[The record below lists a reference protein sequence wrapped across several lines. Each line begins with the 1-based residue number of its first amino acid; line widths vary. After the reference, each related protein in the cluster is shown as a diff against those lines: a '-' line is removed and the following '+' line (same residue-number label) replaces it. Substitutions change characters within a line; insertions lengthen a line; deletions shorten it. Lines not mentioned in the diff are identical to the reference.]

1 MRRSRFEADR
11 TRREIVAAASRMFR
25 ARGISSVSLADIT
38 GSLGLTDGGFYGH
51 FPSKEALVV
60 EAIES
65 ASVET
70 AGANM
75 ERLRHL
81 GIGERAT
88 ALIDTYLSDV
98 HRANPE
104 MGCPVARIVLGHE
117 AREPQGQGCLH
128 RSTAATGGRDGQRP
142 SSVRRAA
149 SLRGAS
155 FRGRVRGSRGLSRA
169 TDDDALAGEILESV
183 RTDAKNTLA

>member
-1 MRRSRFEADR
+1 M
-11 TRREIVAAASRMFR
+11 
-25 ARGISSVSLADIT
+25 SLADIT

-104 MGCPVARIVLGHE
+104 MGCPVPALCSDMRHE
-117 AREPQGQGCLH
+117 SPK
-128 RSTAATGGRDGQRP
+128 
-142 SSVRRAA
+142 VRAA
-149 SLRGAS
+149 FTVALRRLVAVMDSVLPPSVEQRRSVVLRSVAEFVGA
-155 FRGRVRGSRGLSRA
+155 VVLSRA